1 MEDKEII
8 EKLEKYHK
16 SAHELVLVDQR
27 PEKANLKDERLLYV
41 KKVLER
47 RINAF
52 FGDRKA
58 ILDRQFE
65 IQTHKWL
72 VDLNY
77 FLELGLISF
86 SRFLE
91 FYAMK
96 DAWTT
101 LLTEEEQKLVNYY
114 ILSDKNREFLLLKK
128 FVEDM
133 KMLLKN
139 LIIIIKEIVIH
150 LEIIKYDLRVKLLE
164 LDNLCDW
171 IALNNIKFED
181 FTWKFLEEMIVKSS
195 NEENDENSRE
205 LKRFYDS
212 YYPKRHII
220 FTLISQQKNFVEEL
234 INCSL
239 NIEKLIIERGRL
251 IKLWSSKLQLRNSE
265 DFYVFLNEDFRIWK
279 KNIMKDISQIGTI
292 LKYHNNI
299 MLLVQNSLMNWKPFF
314 QKIEELML
322 GLKEPF
328 WTIDKH
334 VDWLWIKIKIDEYL
348 LILES
353 LFEEKNISY
362 YLKINELNVLFKNQ
376 YNLMLNKL
384 KLWQVKNNKY
394 KELIIN
400 ELTDL
405 NL

>member
-239 NIEKLIIERGRL
+239 NIEKLIIERERL

-334 VDWLWIKIKIDEYL
+334 VDC
-348 LILES
+348 
-353 LFEEKNISY
+353 FE
-362 YLKINELNVLFKNQ
+362 
-376 YNLMLNKL
+376 
-384 KLWQVKNNKY
+384 
-394 KELIIN
+394 
-400 ELTDL
+400 
-405 NL
+405 